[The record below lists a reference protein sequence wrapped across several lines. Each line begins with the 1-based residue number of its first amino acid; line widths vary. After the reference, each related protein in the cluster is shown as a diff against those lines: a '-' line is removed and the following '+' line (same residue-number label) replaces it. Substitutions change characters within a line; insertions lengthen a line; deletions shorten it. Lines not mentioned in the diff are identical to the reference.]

1 MLGITSIKKQVTAAS
16 GLSLIAAIV
25 LMILYGV
32 WSADALYEETST
44 SIDAYVKI
52 SVTNSVQR
60 VSSQVQEI
68 STTITKTLELTKAM
82 AQTQQFVIAQNMTN
96 QLGREQINDY
106 LKYMLAQ
113 YSDVIGTYIVWDPN
127 AVDQA
132 DNQYVGEGNHSDN
145 LGQFAPYWTRAASGK
160 LAVRPASMSSL
171 QDMSKNERG
180 LLKAEWYYCPKNTQ
194 AGCVADPAVWEVQGV
209 PTLMTSVTYPIMVN
223 NQFIG
228 LSGADISV
236 SFIQQLVEDV
246 NRGVYAGQGHMQI
259 ISYNGSIVADS
270 NAPEKA
276 GEWVNEVLWQQ
287 IATPLRAGQPVIEIG
302 DTSTFVLLPLMAG
315 DNGAPWA
322 VKLELPTAVAM
333 AEANALKSELE
344 SHFTDNILF
353 QLITGL
359 VVGCIGFAVVYLVAS
374 HITRPIRQTTALVKA
389 LSDSDGDLTQRIKIS
404 QNNELKTL
412 SESLNEFLDKTH
424 GIIVDTC
431 QLVISLK
438 SAASNSAELSGRTDA
453 IIHQQKAQLQE
464 VTASMQAMTSTTGE
478 VAQHCADTSASAERA
493 LDMVQSSASEL
504 GQTVSSMAN
513 LNQNMQQAAS
523 NMDALESETK
533 NIGGIL
539 EVIKSISEQTNL
551 LALNAAIEAARA
563 GEQGRGFAV
572 VADEVRNL
580 AGRTQESAEEI
591 SQLIASLIRQS
602 EQAVTTMRQGSE
614 TCAATMAA
622 AQHSQQQLS
631 EVVGAVR
638 VINEAST
645 SIARAV
651 EQQNAVAG
659 SISLNIAS
667 ISAQLNEVSDSSSQ
681 SNSQSRLI
689 DNYADDISQKL
700 NRFRY

>member
-1 MLGITSIKKQVTAAS
+1 MFGITSIKKQVTVAS

-32 WSADALYEETST
+32 WSADALYEDTST

-60 VSSQVQEI
+60 VSSQVQDI

-82 AQTQQFVIAQNMTN
+82 AHTQQFVISQNMTN

-106 LKYMLAQ
+106 LKYMLSQ
-113 YSDVIGTYIVWDPN
+113 YTDVIGTYIVWDPN
-127 AVDQA
+127 AVDMA
-132 DNQYVGEGNHSDN
+132 DSQYIGEGNHSDN
-145 LGQFAPYWTRAASGK
+145 NGQFAPYWTRAASGK
-160 LAVRPASMSSL
+160 LDVRPASMGSL
-171 QDMSKNERG
+171 QDMSINERG
-180 LLKAEWYYCPKNTQ
+180 LLKAEWYYCPKNTL

-209 PTLMTSVTYPIMVN
+209 PTLMTSVTYPITVN
-223 NQFIG
+223 GRFIG

-236 SFIQQLVEDV
+236 SFIQQLVEEV
-246 NRGVYAGQGHMQI
+246 NRGIYQGQGHMQI

-270 NAPEKA
+270 QAPQKA
-276 GEWVNEVLWQQ
+276 GEWVDEALWRQ
-287 IATPLRAGQPVIEIG
+287 IAPSLRAGESVIDIG
-302 DTSTFVLLPLMAG
+302 DTTTFVLLPLMAG
-315 DNGAPWA
+315 DNGAPWG

-333 AEANALKSELE
+333 AEANALKHELA
-344 SHFTDNILF
+344 SHFDDNIIY

-359 VVGCIGFAVVYLVAS
+359 MVGFIGFVVVYVVAS

-389 LSDSDGDLTQRIKIS
+389 LSDSDGDLTQRIHIA

-438 SAASNSAELSGRTDA
+438 SAASKSAQLSGRTDA
-453 IIHQQKAQLQE
+453 IIHQQKAQLQQ
-464 VTASMQAMTSTTGE
+464 VTASMQAMTRATGD
-478 VAQHCADTSASAERA
+478 VAQHCADTSSSAQQA
-493 LDMVQSSASEL
+493 LEMVQSSASEL
-504 GQTVSSMAN
+504 GQTVSSMAT
-513 LNQNMQQAAS
+513 LNQSMQQAAG

-602 EQAVTTMRQGSE
+602 EQAVATMRQGSE
-614 TCAATMAA
+614 TCAASMSA
-622 AQHSQQQLS
+622 AQYSQQQLS
-631 EVVGAVR
+631 QVVDAVR
-638 VINEAST
+638 IINEASG

-659 SISLNIAS
+659 SISTNIVS
-667 ISAQLNEVSDSSSQ
+667 ISEQLNDVSDSTSQ
-681 SNSQSRLI
+681 SNTQSRLI
-689 DNYADDISQKL
+689 DNYADEISQKL